1 MVARKWLTCKGIDG
15 LSADRTEHLAGLF
28 DVLLAHEQP
37 HPAHPQRRL
46 VPFRIVGVHD
56 GVDASGLERALG
68 ELCVNRIEIRPDY
81 NQAIGTDVSVL
92 VSHASPPAEAS
103 VLESDLR
110 DRATTRATGSV
121 ARCPRPTG
129 SVPSIRG

>member
-28 DVLLAHEQP
+28 GVLLAHEQP

-46 VPFRIVGVHD
+46 ISFGIVSVHH
-56 GVDASGLERALG
+56 GVDARGLERALG
-68 ELCVNRIEIRPDY
+68 ELRVDRIEIRPDH
-81 NQAIGTDVSVL
+81 NQAIGTEVSLL

-103 VLESDLR
+103 VRESDL
-110 DRATTRATGSV
+110 
-121 ARCPRPTG
+121 
-129 SVPSIRG
+129 